1 MISWNHYIL
10 YDIIGSNISTD
21 IICLWYHGYDWH
33 VWFHGHKIIIWFHGI
48 MKSYM
53 IFMVWISVM
62 ISYFSRMKSLHDFT
76 AWCLPW
82 FYKFCIGFH
91 ALKSFLNS
99 WNHIYDPHFHARA
112 GPVLLR
118 FWGGSS
124 LLQSNDAFMQCIF
137 SYNKILYDTLLQ
149 RVAGDCGAPAT
160 LLLSRRC
167 RARA

>member
-1 MISWNHYIL
+1 MISWVQISVLISYAYDIMGMIDMYDFMVIKSL
-10 YDIIGSNISTD
+10 YDFMESWNHIWYL
-21 IICLWYHGYDWH
+21 CFEYQWWYH
-33 VWFHGHKIIIWFHGI
+33 
-48 MKSYM
+48 
-53 IFMVWISVM
+53 IFQE
-62 ISYFSRMKSLHDFT
+62 MKSLNDFT

-99 WNHIYDPHFHARA
+99 WNHIYDPHFRARA

-118 FWGGSS
+118 FSGGSS
-124 LLQSNDAFMQCIF
+124 LLQSNDAFMQYIF
-137 SYNKILYDTLLQ
+137 SYNKIMYDTLLQ